1 MSAVTSDILGAMRS
15 PHVTGGDKLWSLIDS
30 LFQTFYASI
39 MASDIAMQLATGCF
53 SSKAVVMVDSVITQ
67 SLFLNTKRRPVGM
80 SSIEPLAVNF
90 SLEEEQ
96 RERVYNAISK
106 GLKEKKT
113 GMTMTAAYLASA
125 DQSAIEI
132 QATDSVLKQLGEEG
146 RSCISW

>member
-1 MSAVTSDILGAMRS
+1 MVQVSGL
-15 PHVTGGDKLWSLIDS
+15 LIPIEF
-30 LFQTFYASI
+30 LFQPLYASI
-39 MASDIAMQLATGCF
+39 MASDIAMHLATGCF
-53 SSKAVVMVDSVITQ
+53 SSKTVVMVDSVITQ
-67 SLFLNTKRRPVGM
+67 SLFLNTKRCKRPVGM
-80 SSIEPLAVNF
+80 SSVEPLAVNF

-125 DQSAIEI
+125 NQSAIEI